1 MTLRSHFGSSRGYPQ
16 RISAAWGTVLC
27 HLEQANKVHSEFA
40 SVLCARFGMPIEKVP
55 VSKFDEPEPG
65 AVFGAVA
72 EPHQMSVGWNSVKQ
86 HAAIWGLYAETF
98 FLFDATASPACLVAA
113 TALPVAFGG
122 FALHGPSPVGFCGSC
137 FQHVPMGAAMVS
149 AAMLAAIAFLCM
161 GFSSMTTGWEKDL
174 RGLEPAAFDAIA
186 TLAASLPLVVDYAAT
201 AGPAALVPG
210 FFAFAF
216 AALSAIFA
224 FRKRTSPSVSLE
236 DDQDL
241 DDFEA
246 DHNVWT
252 CHFALDVFTVMQH
265 GLPGALVD
273 VEAVLSAAA
282 PDLDD
287 DKVTTQAA
295 AASGAEVVLA
305 FPLDDEVVSLSEE
318 FFPQFFEGDTVN
330 LAALSKAVN
339 VSQEFLAGYVFE
351 HGLGQPVSEI
361 QAAAALD
368 SDQLVKQAVAA
379 REEEVSHFQKL
390 SPLLQEKIQFF
401 VKGDGATRV
410 CHGQPSEP
418 LSSVLELASGTYAC
432 HNGKCLDVG
441 SSIETLGLFPGCTVR
456 LYSRLRG
463 VALWTFRDSG
473 SVAFVEQF
481 GVSLRETNATN
492 VGSRAVLA
500 GVLPGALLTLIP
512 KVWLVVCVRVFPVLR
527 LLTWVWCMA
536 L

>member
-1 MTLRSHFGSSRGYPQ
+1 M
-16 RISAAWGTVLC
+16 
-27 HLEQANKVHSEFA
+27 
-40 SVLCARFGMPIEKVP
+40 
-55 VSKFDEPEPG
+55 
-65 AVFGAVA
+65 
-72 EPHQMSVGWNSVKQ
+72 
-86 HAAIWGLYAETF
+86 
-98 FLFDATASPACLVAA
+98 VAA

-122 FALHGPSPVGFCGSC
+122 VALHGPCPVGSSGSC
-137 FQHVPMGAAMVS
+137 FQYVPMGAAMLS

-161 GFSSMTTGWEKDL
+161 GFGSTTIGLEKDFES
-174 RGLEPAAFDAIA
+174 LEPADFDAIA
-186 TLAASLPLVVDYAAT
+186 SLAATLPLVFDYAAT
-201 AGPAALVPG
+201 VGPAALVPG
-210 FFAFAF
+210 VFAFAF
-216 AALSAIFA
+216 AALLAIFA

-241 DDFEA
+241 DEFEA
-246 DHNVWT
+246 DHNVWNDLLQLLVDHAVAPFLVLAFDDSSECCSALT

-339 VSQEFLAGYVFE
+339 VSHEFLAGYVFE

-390 SPLLQEKIQFF
+390 GPSLQEKIQFF
-401 VKGDGATRV
+401 VKGDGATCV

-418 LSSVLELASGTYAC
+418 LSSVLELASGSHAC

-441 SSIETLGLFPGCTVR
+441 SSIEALGLFPGCTVR

-463 VALWTFRDSG
+463 GGPLDVPGQWQCGLCGAIRCWPTRNQCYKCEQPRSASSCSPRSSTYLDPQGMVGGLPRGFPG
-473 SVAFVEQF
+473 SSPLNLGMVHAPLGRGPPPKRSQTPPTSRR
-481 GVSLRETNATN
+481 GPTVSPKPPP
-492 VGSRAVLA
+492 GA
-500 GVLPGALLTLIP
+500 GTGYVRFDEGPLVPPPAPMSSQPVNQVLPPWASF
-512 KVWLVVCVRVFPVLR
+512 WLFCPYPC
-527 LLTWVWCMA
+527 WSGC
-536 L
+536 